1 MQQLTGLDA
10 AFLALETANAT
21 GHVGGVSVLDPRDAP
36 QPLTLAR
43 LTDVLADRLPLA
55 PVLRRKLLNVPLGL
69 DQPYWID
76 DPDFDIEYHI
86 REIALPRPG
95 SDAQL
100 TEQIARLHARPLDR
114 SRPLWELYLITG
126 LAKRRAA
133 VYTKIHH
140 AAIDGVS
147 GTELL
152 TVLLDLSPAGR
163 EVPPSK
169 PFTPGRPPGP
179 VTLTALAAARL
190 AWRPVQTVRIANEM
204 ARVLPTLAPAGGRL
218 VGGMLGLNRGDGEVI
233 LTAPGRAPATPFNQP
248 ITPHR
253 RVAFRSV
260 DLDVVKAVKN
270 TFEVSVN
277 DVVLAMCAGALR
289 RWLADHEA
297 LPEPPLIAMIPVSI
311 RDPASKGALG
321 NKVSA
326 MLAALPTNSADP
338 QNRLEL
344 AHAATRAAKAQQ
356 AAIPQGLVDQ
366 ISDFALPALT
376 ARAARVVFATG
387 LLHRL
392 PPFNVTISNVPGP
405 NVPVYLCGAKL
416 LAHYPVSVI
425 TAGQGLNITLVGYL
439 GRLHFGLTSCRE
451 LVPDIDTLASYLVDE
466 LELLAKAAQH
476 ANGIKVK
483 PAGRHAAPA
492 G

>member
-10 AFLALETANAT
+10 AFLALETPTST
-21 GHVGGVSVLDPRDAP
+21 GHVGGVCVLDPAEAP
-36 QPLTLAR
+36 EPLTLAR
-43 LTDVLADRLPLA
+43 LTDVLEQRLPLV

-69 DQPYWID
+69 DQPYWVD

-100 TEQIARLHARPLDR
+100 AEQVARLHARPLDR
-114 SRPLWELYLITG
+114 TRPLWEIYLITG

-140 AAIDGVS
+140 CAIDGAS
-147 GTELL
+147 GAELL
-152 TVLLDLSPAGR
+152 TVLLDLTPAGR
-163 EVPPSK
+163 ELPAAE

-179 VTLTALAAARL
+179 ASLAALAAARL
-190 AWRPVQTVRIANEM
+190 AWRPVQTVVVTNELVKVVPSL
-204 ARVLPTLAPAGGRL
+204 APTLGRF

-233 LTAPGRAPATPFNQP
+233 ATTPGRAPATPFNRP
-248 ITPHR
+248 ITQHR

-260 DLDVVKAVKN
+260 DLGLVKKVKN
-270 TFEVSVN
+270 AFGVSVN
-277 DVVLAMCAGALR
+277 DVVMAMCAGALG
-289 RWLADHEA
+289 RWLADHDA
-297 LPEPPLIAMIPVSI
+297 LPDVPLIAMIPVSI

-326 MLAALPTNSADP
+326 MLAALPTNVSDP
-338 QNRLEL
+338 GRRLEIV
-344 AHAATRAAKAQQ
+344 HAATSLAKSQH

-366 ISDFALPALT
+366 ISDFAPPALT

-387 LLHRL
+387 VLHRL
-392 PPFNVTISNVPGP
+392 PPFNLCISNVPGP
-405 NVPVYLCGAKL
+405 NIPVYLCGARL

-425 TAGQGLNITLVGYL
+425 TEGQGLNITVIGYL
-439 GRLHFGLTSCRE
+439 GQLHFGLVSCRE
-451 LVPDIDTLASYLVDE
+451 LVPDIDALAGYLADE
-466 LELLAKAAQH
+466 LKVLLKAAAQ
-476 ANGIKVK
+476 
-483 PAGRHAAPA
+483 R
-492 G
+492 